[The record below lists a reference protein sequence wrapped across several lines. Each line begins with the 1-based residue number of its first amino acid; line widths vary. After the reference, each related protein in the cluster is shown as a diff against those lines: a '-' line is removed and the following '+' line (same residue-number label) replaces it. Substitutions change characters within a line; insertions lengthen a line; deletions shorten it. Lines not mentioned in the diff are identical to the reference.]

1 MRFDDDY
8 LWDGTGEAD
17 PDVERLEGLLG
28 RYRTT
33 RPAPELPAAAPVAPV
48 VELSWWRGHA
58 GRRRLVIVAAAA
70 AVIVL
75 ALALAVT
82 VNVRDV
88 PKQPIAHDNPVKPPQ
103 PTAPPVVE
111 PAPAPPEVASTK
123 DTPAPRPVRRRSTPR
138 AVETPVEIETVS
150 DEGRFSEVR
159 GYRVDPL
166 TARHVEEAEIL
177 LRAVRNAD
185 FREGDDLDLAYDAH
199 RARELLNQN
208 KLLRRAAETRGNVP
222 AERLLGDVEPYL
234 LDIANLDTNPS
245 SDDVRSIQERI
256 ERKEIVT
263 DLRLYAM
270 QSLARGY

>member
-48 VELSWWRGHA
+48 VELSWWM
-58 GRRRLVIVAAAA
+58 RRRVVIVAAAA
-70 AVIVL
+70 AVIIL

-88 PKQPIAHDNPVKPPQ
+88 PKQPIADKTPVAPQ
-103 PTAPPVVE
+103 PTAPPLE
-111 PAPAPPEVASTK
+111 ETAPAPPEVASTK
-123 DTPAPRPVRRRSTPR
+123 DTPAPRPPRRRPAPR
-138 AVETPVEIETVS
+138 AVEAPVEIETVS
-150 DEGRFSEVR
+150 DEARFSEVR

-166 TARHVEEAEIL
+166 TARHVEETELL

-185 FREGDDLDLAYDAH
+185 VREGDDLDLAYDAF
-199 RARELLNQN
+199 RARELLNRN

-270 QSLARGY
+270 QSPARGY